1 MEIKTYNSVK
11 DFIKSIDDE
20 IARLRTAL
28 GKYLRDMD
36 DIRSKAERLKRLEET
51 LKKIGGEKPSIIE
64 TRELKLGPLSV
75 VINPTP
81 LQELSALEDIVKDV
95 QDRLTILENI
105 RKSLEPLEALED
117 VEAKVE
123 VYLKDNMPKK
133 VFIRLE

>member
-1 MEIKTYNSVK
+1 MEVKTFNNVK
-11 DFIKSIDDE
+11 EFVKSIDDE

-36 DIRSKAERLKRLEET
+36 DVRSKAERLKRLEET
-51 LKKIGGEKPSIIE
+51 LRKVSSEKTSIAK

-81 LQELSALEDIVKDV
+81 IQELEALEVIVKDI
-95 QDRLTILENI
+95 QDKLTSLENI
-105 RKSLEPLEALED
+105 RKSLTPLEPLED

-123 VYLKDNMPKK
+123 VYTVNGIPKT